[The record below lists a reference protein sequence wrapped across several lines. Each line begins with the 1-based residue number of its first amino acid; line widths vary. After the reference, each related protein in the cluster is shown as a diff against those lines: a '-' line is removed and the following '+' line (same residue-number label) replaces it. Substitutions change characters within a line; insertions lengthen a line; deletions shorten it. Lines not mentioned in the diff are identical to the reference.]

1 MKPPKHTR
9 DDLIQM
15 QSMPLEA
22 KIVMSQ
28 NRIREWYEHW
38 NGDVYVSFSGGKD
51 STVLL
56 HLVRQIYPY
65 VPAIFCNTGLEN
77 PTIQKFA
84 KSFDNV
90 TVVTPPINF
99 RQVLTQFGYPLV
111 SKDVANAIEGYRNGR
126 EWAKLC
132 MNGFNTKTGE
142 LCDYN
147 LQRWAKWNPLI
158 EIDTRVSAKCCRETK
173 EKALIAYARATKRKP
188 FVGILASESTR
199 RTKSWMQTGCNA
211 FESGNK
217 SSKPIAFW
225 REQDVLRYIYETG
238 LPIAECY
245 GDVKCKKTHRRDI
258 VTGKCEAYYTT
269 GESRTGCMFCLF
281 GAHCDKAEKPR
292 LVASHEAWPRQ
303 YEYMMNG
310 GEYDDQGMWIPN
322 GKGLGMAHVID
333 EFNRLMDG
341 KARIEY

>member
-65 VPAIFCNTGLEN
+65 VPAVFCNTGLEN

-126 EWAKLC
+126 EGAKLC

-292 LVASHEAWPRQ
+292 Q